1 MSDAA
6 YNEGPAM
13 MAARGQ
19 TYGKRKQQEE
29 AQRAV
34 PMSRS
39 PVDVQGNQPVR
50 PMPAVPGSL
59 VAPSAR
65 PNEPITA
72 GAPFGPGPSPM
83 ELGMPT
89 EEQTDDDALREIRA
103 IYMRYPSQ
111 ELADIIQF
119 YEESLIL

>member
-1 MSDAA
+1 MVQ
-6 YNEGPAM
+6 PQFK
-13 MAARGQ
+13 GQ
-19 TYGKRKQQEE
+19 TYGEATAQERRV
-29 AQRAV
+29 QAV
-34 PMSRS
+34 PTDRS
-39 PVDVQGNQPVR
+39 PTEQAAQQVARRPV
-50 PMPAVPGSL
+50 PAAPGSL
-59 VAPSAR
+59 TAPSSR

-72 GAPFGPGPSPM
+72 GAPFGAGPSPM